1 LHGVPDERRTD
12 PLLQQVKILPD
23 MVKMAIAQIDDVS
36 APMLPGQPAPLTAV
50 MPADALSRLSRA
62 VNFVKEIGN
71 GILSWNGGVDKDFF
85 FSKWKSLTV
94 GLAKQAFEAAQS
106 LVVAD
111 SELWI
116 VSAQMKLYS
125 NCIDEMNAVSA
136 SFLILIMGKP
146 ILLST
151 TSILNM
157 CPRAGNL
164 RP

>member
-1 LHGVPDERRTD
+1 M
-12 PLLQQVKILPD
+12 KALPD
-23 MVKMAIAQIDDVS
+23 MVKIAIAQIDGDVS

-62 VNFVKEIGN
+62 MNFIKEIGN
-71 GILSWNGGVDKDFF
+71 GILSWKGGVEKDFF

-94 GLAKQAFEAAQS
+94 GLVKQAFEAAQS
-106 LVVAD
+106 LVVTD

-136 SFLILIMGKP
+136 SFLIRITFHDKYTQYEP
-146 ILLST
+146 TCRESST
-151 TSILNM
+151 VS
-157 CPRAGNL
+157 
-164 RP
+164 

>member
-1 LHGVPDERRTD
+1 MDDFLHGVPDERRTD
-12 PLLQQVKILPD
+12 PRLQQVKTLPD
-23 MVKMAIAQIDDVS
+23 MVKIAIAQIDGDVS

-62 VNFVKEIGN
+62 MNFIKEIGN
-71 GILSWNGGVDKDFF
+71 SILSWKGGVEKDFF
-85 FSKWKSLTV
+85 FLKWKSLTV
-94 GLAKQAFEAAQS
+94 GLVKQAFEAAQS
-106 LVVAD
+106 LVDTD

-151 TSILNM
+151 TVYSI
-157 CPRAGNL
+157 
-164 RP
+164 